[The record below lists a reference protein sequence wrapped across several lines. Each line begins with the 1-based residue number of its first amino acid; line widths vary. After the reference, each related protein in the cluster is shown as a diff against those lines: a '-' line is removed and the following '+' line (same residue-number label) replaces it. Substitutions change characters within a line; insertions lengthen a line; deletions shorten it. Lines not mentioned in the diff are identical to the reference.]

1 MDWHILLVFAGLIAA
16 FFLWKRL
23 ALVSPHAAREWLK
36 QGGKVIDVR
45 TAEEYQHRHLPG
57 AINIPLDRLRSEIA
71 RHTPNQQTALL
82 LHCLSGGR
90 SGLARSMLRR
100 MGYPNSFNL
109 GSYGRAEK
117 ILRS

>member
-1 MDWHILLVFAGLIAA
+1 MDWRTLLVFAGVIAA

-23 ALVSPHAAREWLK
+23 ALVSPDAARQWLK

-45 TAEEYQHRHLPG
+45 TVQEYQQRHLPG
-57 AINIPLDRLRSEIA
+57 AINIPLDQLRSEIA
-71 RHTPNQQTALL
+71 RHAPNQQTPLL

-90 SGLARSMLRR
+90 SGLGRSVLRGL
-100 MGYPNSFNL
+100 GYTKAFNL

-117 ILRS
+117 ILNG